1 MEKFIALAKSEYNEG
16 VLLNEYKGSYSL
28 VVAKKKGDEVYM
40 EWCFPQKRDG
50 SKEPMDKSLPW
61 KVKIGDSKEE
71 AFEMLKQLINSLTG
85 KTTDESGEIPW

>member
-28 VVAKKKGDEVYM
+28 VVAKKKGEEVYM

-71 AFEMLKQLINSLTG
+71 AIAMLKQLMNSLTG